1 MNQAIPETET
11 PSGHQTKTGRKSTT
25 DLLLELGDQ
34 VTAERLTIGE
44 LIDALQ
50 DRAFGFLLLILA
62 LPCSIPFLYGVPQA
76 VSLPLI
82 FVAAQIILGR
92 HTLWLPETVKKR
104 SFSASAFRDM
114 TARAAPYVRWFEVLS
129 RPRLVWL
136 TRGTIERLLGL
147 FILIFSISI
156 AIPLP
161 LTNTVPGFAVAIMA
175 LGFIE
180 RDGLLIIAGTIIGTA
195 WIIILVSLAGGV
207 WILLE
212 QVIEWLS

>member
-11 PSGHQTKTGRKSTT
+11 PSSRGPEAGRKSTT
-25 DLLLELGDQ
+25 DLLLELGEQ
-34 VTAERLTIGE
+34 VTAERLTIGQ

-50 DRAFGFLLLILA
+50 DRAFGFLLLVLA

-76 VSLPLI
+76 VSLPLV
-82 FVAAQIILGR
+82 FVACQIILGR
-92 HTLWLPETVKKR
+92 HTLWLPDYLKSK
-104 SFSASAFRDM
+104 SFSTSAFRNM

-136 TRGTIERLLGL
+136 TRGRVEQLLGL
-147 FILIFSISI
+147 FILVFSTSI

-161 LTNTVPGFAVAIMA
+161 LTNTVPGFAVAVMA

-195 WIIILVSLAGGV
+195 WIIILVSFAGGV

-212 QVIEWLS
+212 QFVEWLS

>member
-1 MNQAIPETET
+1 MNQAIPETKT

-34 VTAERLTIGE
+34 VTAERITIGQ

-62 LPCSIPFLYGVPQA
+62 LPCSIPFLYGVPQV

-92 HTLWLPETVKKR
+92 HTLWLPQTLKKR
-104 SFSASAFRDM
+104 SFSTSTFRDM

-136 TRGTIERLLGL
+136 TRGTIEQLLGL

-180 RDGLLIIAGTIIGTA
+180 RDGLLIIAGTIIGSA
-195 WIIILVSLAGGV
+195 WIILLVSLAGGV

-212 QVIEWLS
+212 QVIEWLG